1 MTTRQ
6 GDAEALVRR
15 CEEAQFP
22 VTRGRNGYK
31 IQTPVG
37 MYPIHR
43 TYSDIRSLTNAT
55 KALERMGL
63 TEAERRM
70 ASIRE
75 QARITRAEKIKRDE
89 RAAAQKATQDALTI
103 KAAGPYMV
111 EAEDVPLEWFAT
123 PHPAM
128 WPRLVN
134 VTPELASAL
143 LENFNVDNRTLRPA
157 AVLHYRN
164 IIVSKQWHTTHQG
177 AAMDTR
183 PMLQDGQHRLA
194 AVVDASEH
202 LDDLKVPFLFFVG
215 MPVENFKAIDEGL
228 LRSAADLFSRGDNRE
243 SYASTLGTIIRLS
256 AAFQDPNA
264 RRFAR
269 QKTTNEAIFTYWE
282 TDPEQIRAAAK
293 WSVANYKKVFATA
306 GPLGAAHYLIRKA
319 NGFDNKFVTAFF
331 EGLSTGRRAGSRIT
345 LDEVDPRYVL
355 REHFQN
361 IKMRQKRIQGIE
373 QVALIVMAWNNIVT
387 NRTPRTARFTDD
399 MAMPRIIVCQDT
411 GPNASAVPQLLHGE
425 VDEYD
430 DEV

>member
-6 GDAEALVRR
+6 ADAEALVRR
-15 CEEAQFP
+15 CEEAQLP

-31 IQTPVG
+31 IQTPLG

-63 TEAERRM
+63 TEAEKRM
-70 ASIRE
+70 ATIRE
-75 QARITRAEKIKRDE
+75 QARINRAEKQKRE
-89 RAAAQKATQDALTI
+89 EFVAAQKATQEALTV

-111 EAEDVPLEWFAT
+111 EPETVDLSWFAT

-128 WPRLVN
+128 WARLVN
-134 VTPELASAL
+134 ITPELAAL
-143 LENFNVDNRTLRPA
+143 ILENFNADNRTLRPNTVA
-157 AVLHYRN
+157 HYRN
-164 IIVSKQWHTTHQG
+164 ILVSKQWHTTHQG

-194 AVVDASEH
+194 AVVDAGEAMP
-202 LDDLKVPFLFFVG
+202 DLVVPFVFFVG
-215 MPVENFKAIDEGL
+215 MPEENFKAIDEGL
-228 LRSAADLFSRGDNRE
+228 LRSAADLFSRGENKE

-256 AAFQDPNA
+256 AAFQDPNS

-282 TDPEQIRAAAK
+282 TDPDQIRTAARWAV
-293 WSVANYKKVFATA
+293 SNYRKVFATA
-306 GPLGAAHYLIRKA
+306 GPLGAAHYLLRRA
-319 NGFDNKFVTAFF
+319 NGFDNKFVAAFF
-331 EGLSTGRRAGSRIT
+331 EGLTTGRRAGSRIT

-373 QVALIVMAWNNIVT
+373 QVALIVIAWNNIVT
-387 NRTPRTARFTDD
+387 NRTPRTARFTDE

-430 DEV
+430 GDE